1 MNWRSIRTRLALAFL
16 ALGLIPLFV
25 VGVLAY
31 EQSSRVLEENAGN
44 RLRAEAESAM
54 QKIDRNLFER
64 YGDVQ
69 AFAFNPMAQGGADEL
84 RRAANFYTQ
93 AYGIYDLMIVA
104 DSEGRIVAANTVRHD
119 GTPLDTSALIGA
131 SVKGEAWFEE
141 CISGR
146 VAQGQ
151 AWHGELEADPLVA
164 KLLGGRGLALGFAAP
179 VRDAQ
184 GAPVRVWSNR
194 ASWERIVGEIMVE
207 TRTRLAQEGI
217 DAETQVVSREGLLLD
232 DADATA
238 VLSFNLADAGLEAA
252 RAGGAGGVGFTRELH
267 KRRGVEQ
274 VNGYAASKG
283 ALGFAGHGWTVLVRQ
298 DSDEAFAAAHEL
310 RWLVLGLLVGA
321 AIVILWVSRK
331 VALSISVP
339 VMRTAEALGAIARGD
354 LSIRLDEDAAGELGE
369 MAKSLNSTTAVLKGV
384 MDETHALIE
393 ASRRGELSSQAD
405 ASRFAGCYREQIE
418 GLNAMFA
425 SIAEPLRETARTLER
440 IARGQVDARVEGE
453 FPGELRPIR
462 AALEETTKV
471 LGRLLEDTR
480 ALIEATR
487 EGRLDARADA
497 TEYEGG
503 YRELC
508 EGLNLMLAGVAGPV
522 AECSAAMQRVAVGDL
537 DVELEADGQ
546 GEYLRMRQ
554 ALAATVDTLR
564 RLLSETGALVE
575 AAGRGDLSRRAD
587 AGSFQGGF
595 RQLCEGVN
603 GMLERTTRP
612 MEESRAVLERL
623 GGRDLTARVRGDYK
637 GDHARVKES
646 LNQAVMAMGEAL
658 GSISGSSR
666 SLHAAASGLAKA
678 SGDVGTSVEETA
690 AQARVLSRAAGAV
703 DANLQSVAGAAEEM
717 LASVKEIAA
726 NVSEAGGVA
735 QEAVSVAGEVGR
747 VMDKLADSSGGIGEV
762 VKLIREIASQTN
774 LLALN
779 ANIEAARAGE
789 SGRGFA
795 VVANEVKLLA
805 SQTSKAT
812 EDISARVASIQDDTA
827 QARQAIERIVGTIG
841 RIHEAQLSI
850 SGAIEEQSATTQE
863 ITRNIHEAARGSNDI
878 AGSIGSVAEAASRAS
893 GGVSHANKAS
903 ADLAR
908 MADDLQRLVAQFRLE
923 DAGRPKA
930 GHAA

>member
-1 MNWRSIRTRLALAFL
+1 YM
-16 ALGLIPLFV
+16 
-25 VGVLAY
+25 
-31 EQSSRVLEENAGN
+31 
-44 RLRAEAESAM
+44 
-54 QKIDRNLFER
+54 
-64 YGDVQ
+64 
-69 AFAFNPMAQGGADEL
+69 
-84 RRAANFYTQ
+84 Q
-93 AYGIYDLMIVA
+93 AYGIYDLMVVA
-104 DSEGRIVAANTVRHD
+104 DAEGRIVAANTVRHD
-119 GTPLDTSALIGA
+119 GSPLDTSALIGA

-146 VAQGQ
+146 VAPGQ
-151 AWHGELEADPLVA
+151 AWHGDLEADPLVA
-164 KLLGGRGLALGFAAP
+164 RLLGGRGLALGFAAP
-179 VRDAQ
+179 VRDAH
-184 GAPVRVWSNR
+184 GAPTRVWSNR
-194 ASWERIVGEIMVE
+194 ASWDRIVGEIMVE
-207 TRTRLAQEGI
+207 TRQRLAQEGI
-217 DAETQVVSREGLLLD
+217 EAETQVLSRDGVLLD

-238 VLSFNLADAGLEAA
+238 VLSFNLVDAGLEAA
-252 RAGGAGGVGFTRELH
+252 RAGVAGGVGFTLEEH

-298 DSDEAFAAAHEL
+298 DADEAFAAAHHL
-310 RWLVLGLLVGA
+310 RLLVLGLLVGS

-331 VALSISVP
+331 VALSISIP
-339 VMRTAEALGAIARGD
+339 VKRTAEALVAIARGD
-354 LSIRLDEDAAGELGE
+354 LSARLDEEAAGELGE
-369 MAKSLNSTTAVLKGV
+369 MAKSLNATTGVLKSV
-384 MDETHALIE
+384 SEETQALIE
-393 ASRRGELSSQAD
+393 AARGGQLSARAD
-405 ASRFAGCYREQIE
+405 AERYSGCYREQIE

-425 SIAEPLRETARTLER
+425 AIAGPLGETTRTLER
-440 IARGQVDARVEGE
+440 IARGEVDARAEGD
-453 FPGELRPIR
+453 FPGDLRSIR
-462 AALEETTKV
+462 AALVETTEV
-471 LGRLLEDTR
+471 LGRLMADTR
-480 ALIEATR
+480 SLIHASR

-497 TEYEGG
+497 TKYEGC

-508 EGLNLMLAGVAGPV
+508 EGLNQMLAGVAAPV
-522 AECSAAMQRVAVGDL
+522 AECSAAMQRVASGDL
-537 DVELEADGQ
+537 GVELATGGQ
-546 GEYLRMRQ
+546 GEYQRMRD

-564 RLLSETGALVE
+564 RLLAETGALVE

-587 AGSFQGGF
+587 ADSFHGGF

-623 GGRDLTARVRGDYK
+623 GSRDLTARVRGDYK

-646 LNQAVMAMGEAL
+646 LNQAVTAMGEAL

-678 SGDVGTSVEETA
+678 SGEVGTSVEETA

-717 LASVKEIAA
+717 LASVKEIAS
-726 NVSEAGGVA
+726 NVSEAGSVA
-735 QEAVSVAGEVGR
+735 QEAVAVAGEVGS
-747 VMDKLADSSGGIGEV
+747 VMDKLAESSSSIGDV
-762 VKLIREIASQTN
+762 VKLIREIAAQTN

-805 SQTSKAT
+805 GQTSKAT
-812 EDISARVASIQDDTA
+812 EDISTRVASIQEDA
-827 QARQAIERIVGTIG
+827 SRARQAIERIVATIG

-903 ADLAR
+903 EDLAR
-908 MADDLQRLVAQFRLE
+908 MADDLQRLVAQFRLDE
-923 DAGRPKA
+923 SGKSR
-930 GHAA
+930 AARAA

>member
-1 MNWRSIRTRLALAFL
+1 MKSRSIRTRLALAFL

-25 VGVLAY
+25 VGVVAY
-31 EQSSRVLEENAGN
+31 EQSSRMLEEDAGN
-44 RLRAEAESAM
+44 RLRTEAESAI

-69 AFAFNPMAQGGADEL
+69 AFAFNPMARGDAASVRGAAD
-84 RRAANFYTQ
+84 FYMQ
-93 AYGIYDLMIVA
+93 AYGIYDLMVVA
-104 DSEGRIVAANTVRHD
+104 DADGRIVAANTVRHD

-131 SVKGEAWFEE
+131 SVKGEVWFEE

-146 VAQGQ
+146 VAPGQ
-151 AWHGELEADPLVA
+151 AWHGDLQVDPLVA
-164 KLLGGRGLALGFAAP
+164 EHVGGRGLALGFAAP

-194 ASWERIVGEIMVE
+194 ASWERIVGEIMLE
-207 TRTRLAQEGI
+207 TRTRLGEQGI
-217 DAETQVVSREGLLLD
+217 RAETQVVSREGVLLD
-232 DADATA
+232 DADASA
-238 VLSFNLADAGLEAA
+238 VLSYNVAAAGLEAA
-252 RAGGAGGVGFTRELH
+252 RQGIAGGTGFTRELH

-283 ALGFAGHGWTVLVRQ
+283 ALGFAGHGWTVMVRQ
-298 DSDEAFAAAHEL
+298 DAEEAFAEAHEL
-310 RWLVLGLLVGA
+310 RWLVIGLLAGSAV
-321 AIVILWVSRK
+321 VILWVSRK
-331 VALSISVP
+331 VALSISAP
-339 VMRTAEALGAIARGD
+339 VKRTAEALVAIARGD
-354 LSIRLDEDAAGELGE
+354 LSVRLDEDAAGELGE
-369 MAKSLNSTTAVLKGV
+369 MAKSLNATTAVLKGV

-393 ASRRGELSSQAD
+393 ASRRGELSAQAD
-405 ASRFAGCYREQIE
+405 GDRFSGCYREQIE

-425 SIAEPLRETARTLER
+425 SIAEPLRETARTLEG
-440 IARGQVDARVEGE
+440 IARGNVDARVAGE
-453 FPGELRPIR
+453 FPGDLRPIR
-462 AALEETTKV
+462 AALEETTRV
-471 LGRLLEDTR
+471 LARLMTDTR
-480 ALIEATR
+480 ALIEASR
-487 EGRLDARADA
+487 AGRLDARADA
-497 TEYEGG
+497 KAYEGG

-508 EGLNLMLAGVAGPV
+508 EGLNGMLEAVAGPV
-522 AECSAAMQRVAVGDL
+522 AECSAAMQRVAAGDL
-537 DVELEADGQ
+537 DLQLESGGQ

-554 ALAATVDTLR
+554 ALSETVDTLR
-564 RLLSETGALVE
+564 RLLAETGALVD

-587 AGSFQGGF
+587 ASAFQGGF
-595 RQLCEGVN
+595 RQLCDGVN

-612 MEESRAVLERL
+612 MEESREVLERL
-623 GGRDLTARVRGDYK
+623 GGRDLTVRVKGDYK

-646 LNQAVMAMGEAL
+646 LNQAVLAMGEAL

-678 SGDVGTSVEETA
+678 SGEVGTSVEETA
-690 AQARVLSRAAGAV
+690 TQASVLSRAAGAV

-717 LASVKEIAA
+717 LASVKEIAS

-735 QEAVSVAGEVGR
+735 QEAVAVAGEVGR
-747 VMDKLADSSGGIGEV
+747 VMDKLADSSSGIGDV

-812 EDISARVASIQDDTA
+812 EDISVRVASIQDDTA
-827 QARQAIERIVGTIG
+827 QARQAIARIVGTIG

-878 AGSIGSVAEAASRAS
+878 AGSISSVAEAAARAS

-908 MADDLQRLVAQFRLE
+908 MADDLQRLVAQFRLDE
-923 DAGRPKA
+923 SGRRRAGSIA
-930 GHAA
+930 